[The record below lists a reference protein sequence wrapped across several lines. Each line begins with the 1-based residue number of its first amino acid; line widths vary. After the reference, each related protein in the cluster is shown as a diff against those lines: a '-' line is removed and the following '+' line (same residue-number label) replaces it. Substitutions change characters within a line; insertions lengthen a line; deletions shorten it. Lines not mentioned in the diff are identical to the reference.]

1 VTSVSL
7 VTIPV
12 RRLGGE
18 EDMTDDD
25 SETLVIEQKFN
36 REW

>member
-1 VTSVSL
+1 MTSVSL

-12 RRLGGE
+12 RRPGGE

-25 SETLVIEQKFN
+25 DFDVEIKFN

>member
-1 VTSVSL
+1 VFHA
-7 VTIPV
+7 IP
-12 RRLGGE
+12 RLGGE

-25 SETLVIEQKFN
+25 DFDVEIKFN